1 MAQAKAYTSFGPRT
15 GVKIIEK
22 REKMV
27 RRDSKK
33 KGAATLSTTVYQE
46 LRADLLAGRLK
57 PGEKLRAEA
66 LGQRFSIASSPIREA
81 LNRLVSE
88 GFVLLED
95 QKGFRV
101 APVSESELRE
111 LVQARCWIDGAA
123 ITESIRRF
131 DVAWEEALVIAVHR
145 LSRSSRWAVAQTAMP
160 DPTWEQL
167 HREFHRALVAGC
179 GSRWIQRISE
189 QLFDAAERYRL
200 LAAQHIPER
209 NELDEH
215 RAIVD
220 ACLARDATK
229 AVGLLEAHYG
239 MTFSV
244 IMGSPNAPVQ

>member
-1 MAQAKAYTSFGPRT
+1 MNFGVT
-15 GVKIIEK
+15 IIKK
-22 REKMV
+22 RGDPV
-27 RRDSKK
+27 K

-111 LVQARCWIDGAA
+111 LVLARCWIDGAA
-123 ITESIRRF
+123 ITESIRGF
-131 DVAWEEALVIAVHR
+131 DTAWEEALVIALHR
-145 LSRSSRWAVAQTAMP
+145 LTRVSRWASADTTTSDP
-160 DPTWEQL
+160 DWEHL
-167 HREFHRALVAGC
+167 HRDFHRALVAGC
-179 GSRWIQRISE
+179 GSRWMRRISE

-200 LAAQHIPER
+200 LAAPRIPER

-220 ACLARDATK
+220 ACLARDATE
-229 AVGLLEAHYG
+229 AVRLLEAHYG

-244 IMGSPNAPVQ
+244 IMGSPNAPEH

>member
-1 MAQAKAYTSFGPRT
+1 MTIKTRGE
-15 GVKIIEK
+15 KIE
-22 REKMV
+22 RSEPA
-27 RRDSKK
+27 K

-111 LVQARCWIDGAA
+111 LVRARCWIDGAA
-123 ITESIRRF
+123 ITESIKEF
-131 DVAWEEALVIAVHR
+131 DVAWEEALVLALHR
-145 LSRSSRWAVAQTAMP
+145 LSRVSRWAPAGAGTP
-160 DPTWEQL
+160 DPAWEQL
-167 HREFHRALVAGC
+167 HREFHRTLVAGC
-179 GSRWIQRISE
+179 GSRWIRRISE

-200 LAAQHIPER
+200 LAAEHIPER

-215 RAIVD
+215 KAIVD
-220 ACLARDATK
+220 ACLARDAAA
-229 AVGLLEAHYG
+229 AVKLLEAHYG

-244 IMGSPNAPVQ
+244 IMESPNAPEQ